1 MLWLLCV
8 PFFKAKSLQHDLYY
22 ASAHYVSSRCSG
34 TNYMPDPNDYSKTI
48 YAPYVGDTDWAAC
61 FVATNPNA
69 AENDLLCPHNF
80 KRIKDED
87 RDCEDRFKYGASST
101 LKRICC
107 LIEPTASMEV
117 NNYI

>member
-1 MLWLLCV
+1 M
-8 PFFKAKSLQHDLYY
+8 S
-22 ASAHYVSSRCSG
+22 
-34 TNYMPDPNDYSKTI
+34 DPNDYRKRI
-48 YAPYVGDTDWAAC
+48 YAPFVGDTDWAAC

-87 RDCEDRFKYGASST
+87 HDCKDRFKNGASTT

-117 NNYI
+117 KNYI

>member
-1 MLWLLCV
+1 
-8 PFFKAKSLQHDLYY
+8 
-22 ASAHYVSSRCSG
+22 
-34 TNYMPDPNDYSKTI
+34 MPDPNDYRKTI

-87 RDCEDRFKYGASST
+87 RDCEDRFKYGASTT
-101 LKRICC
+101 LNRICC

-117 NNYI
+117 NNIFSWINSCRGSMRTKL